1 MESVY
6 NLAKMTELNEETR
19 ANAIGMLAVLGTMP
33 QYSSIIKNLGMLFLD
48 TLNERPLSGW
58 IVAESLN
65 AIFDVFA
72 DLYNDVVAELQ
83 ILQRLQQFLPVLK
96 NMVSGQRKSQGITS
110 RFGRAFID
118 YSNIF

>member
-6 NLAKMTELNEETR
+6 NLARMTELNEETR
-19 ANAIGMLAVLGTMP
+19 ANAIGMLGALGTMP

-65 AIFDVFA
+65 SIFDVFA

-83 ILQRLQQFLPVLK
+83 ILQRLQQFLPILK
-96 NMVSGQRKSQGITS
+96 NMVSHQYKFLFWMQ
-110 RFGRAFID
+110 ID
-118 YSNIF
+118 KILKMLFFE

>member
-1 MESVY
+1 
-6 NLAKMTELNEETR
+6 
-19 ANAIGMLAVLGTMP
+19 
-33 QYSSIIKNLGMLFLD
+33 
-48 TLNERPLSGW
+48 
-58 IVAESLN
+58 LN